1 MARGVQRVVRA
12 EIGWPRAHRL
22 VYRKVMSISRFG
34 LALLVVSLLVTGTAS
49 HRMAAAQTTGP
60 QTQLAHQTPLASN
73 LPAQSLKLIP
83 MPREVSAGA
92 TQSLAGGLQINCAA
106 PCASEDSFAID
117 DLKVWLAAQGVAIN
131 TTSAINI
138 LVTRYGSPLAK
149 SIYNEAASSSATAQS
164 GSATPAEMPD
174 PMKPEG
180 YAIIPDGKGL
190 ALTAATDTGVFYA
203 LQTVKQLVTGT
214 GANAVL
220 HTATIRDWPAMKYRG
235 LDDDLSRGPVTTLD
249 FQKKLI
255 RTIAAYKI
263 NLYSPYFEHTAA
275 YAANPLI
282 APPGGGISA
291 SDAAAL
297 VAYARPYHVTIVP
310 EQEAFG
316 HLHNALLW
324 EQYQPLA
331 ETPHGAVLAPGQP
344 GSLALIKQEFT
355 ELAAQYPGPFLH
367 IGADETVDLGLG
379 QTKPD
384 VDARGLAP
392 VYLDFMQQI
401 ATALQPLH
409 RRLLFWGDI
418 AQDSPDLL
426 KSLPQSFKDE
436 TIAIAWGYN
445 PEPKGFTKLLTPFT
459 NAGFETWVSP
469 SVHNFRVVYP
479 DYNLALANIQQFTR
493 DGQKMGSTGQL
504 NTIWNDDGEGL
515 INQDWYGI
523 LFGAAAAWQ
532 PGESSVESF
541 QQSYAQVFH
550 GDATG
555 ALNQAQLE
563 LMAAHAVLRDQA
575 QVGDATNNLFWL
587 DPWSK
592 DGQKIAAEMR
602 PWTHDLRMHAEAAL
616 TLIAQARA
624 VAGPRVDSSSSA
636 SSPIDNEA
644 VPSSTI
650 YDATKYGAAT
660 SNLREPDAV
669 DAMELGARRMDF
681 IGLKFQLADEMSAGY
696 ARALAAS
703 TSPDRKTRASVSRE
717 LSDLN
722 GVNGRIQDLRNGYTL
737 LRDLY
742 ESAWL
747 RSNRPYWLRNILEQ
761 YDYATQVWLARADKL
776 HSAQRQWTDSKSL
789 PPAEDLGIPP
799 VPAAIPAPALPPT
812 PEGAPTVAPGAA
824 R

>member
-1 MARGVQRVVRA
+1 
-12 EIGWPRAHRL
+12 
-22 VYRKVMSISRFG
+22 
-34 LALLVVSLLVTGTAS
+34 LALIAVWLLAVGTGTQCE
-49 HRMAAAQTTGP
+49 AQAQNTTP
-60 QTQLAHQTPLASN
+60 QIRQAPTATN

-83 MPREVSAGA
+83 MPREVNAGA
-92 TQSLAGGLQINCAA
+92 VQSLADGVQINCAS
-106 PCASEDSFAID
+106 PCATEDSFAID
-117 DLKVWLAAQGVAIN
+117 DLKAYLASLGVAVN
-131 TTSAINI
+131 TTSTMNI
-138 LVTRYGSPLAK
+138 LVARYGSPLAN
-149 SIYNEAASSSATAQS
+149 SIYSDAAAKAGDSATVEM
-164 GSATPAEMPD
+164 PAEM
-174 PMKPEG
+174 KAEG

-190 ALTAATDTGVFYA
+190 ALTAATDAGVFYG

-235 LDDDLSRGPVTTLD
+235 LDDDLSRGPVTTLE
-249 FQKKLI
+249 FEKKLI
-255 RTIAAYKI
+255 QTIAAYKI
-263 NLYSPYFEHTAA
+263 NLYSPYFEHTAS

-282 APPGGGISA
+282 APPGGGIGA
-291 SDAAAL
+291 ADAAAL

-316 HLHNALLW
+316 HLHNQLLW

-344 GSLALIKQEFT
+344 GSIALIKQEFT
-355 ELAAQYPGPFLH
+355 ELAAEYPGPFLH
-367 IGADETVDLGLG
+367 IGADETVDLGVG
-379 QTKPD
+379 QTKAD

-401 ATALQPLH
+401 VTALKPLQ

-418 AQDSPDLL
+418 AQDSPELL
-426 KSLPQSFKDE
+426 KTLPQSFKDS

-445 PEPKGFTKLLTPFT
+445 AEPKGFTKLLTPFV

-479 DYNLALANIQQFTR
+479 DNNVALANIQQFTR

-532 PGESSVESF
+532 PGESSIEAF
-541 QQSYAQVFH
+541 EQSYAQVFH
-550 GDATG
+550 GDSSG

-563 LMAAHAVLRDQA
+563 LMAAHAVLKDQA
-575 QVGDATNNLFWL
+575 QVGDATNALFWL

-592 DGQKIAAEMR
+592 DGQKTATQMR

-624 VAGPRVDSSSSA
+624 VAGQRAASTSQTEASA
-636 SSPIDNEA
+636 A
-644 VPSSTI
+644 STI
-650 YDATKYGAAT
+650 YDATKYGAAN
-660 SNLREPDAV
+660 SNLREPDAI

-681 IGLKFQLADEMSAGY
+681 IGLKFQLADEMAAGY
-696 ARALAAS
+696 ARALADSVS
-703 TSPDRKTRASVSRE
+703 TDRKARASVSRE
-717 LSDLN
+717 LSDLS
-722 GVNGRIQDLRNGYTL
+722 GINGRMQDLRNGTTL

-761 YDYATQVWLARADKL
+761 YDYITQIWLARVDKIRN
-776 HSAQRQWTDSKSL
+776 AQRQWTDLKTL
-789 PPAEDLGIPP
+789 PSAEELGIPP
-799 VPAAIPAPALPPT
+799 APAVPATPASAQ
-812 PEGAPTVAPGAA
+812 AA
-824 R
+824 AAVTGP

>member
-1 MARGVQRVVRA
+1 
-12 EIGWPRAHRL
+12 
-22 VYRKVMSISRFG
+22 MSISRSG
-34 LALLVVSLLVTGTAS
+34 LVLLVLSLLATGRGPCG
-49 HRMAAAQTTGP
+49 HAAAQAAQQAP
-60 QTQLAHQTPLASN
+60 PAAN

-83 MPREVSAGA
+83 MPREVSASA
-92 TQSLAGGLQINCAA
+92 IQSLADGVQIDCAA

-117 DLKVWLAAQGVAIN
+117 DLKAYLAALGVAVN
-131 TTSAINI
+131 TTAPVNI
-138 LVTRYGSPLAK
+138 LVARYGTPLAN
-149 SIYNEAASSSATAQS
+149 SIFSEAASSLQPSSQNGAA
-164 GSATPAEMPD
+164 PAGMPD
-174 PMKPEG
+174 EMRPEG
-180 YAIIPDGKGL
+180 YAMHSDGKGL
-190 ALTAATDTGVFYA
+190 AITAASDAGVFYA
-203 LQTVKQLVTGT
+203 LQTVKQLVTGF
-214 GANAVL
+214 GANAIL
-220 HTATIRDWPAMKYRG
+220 HTATILDWPAMKYRG
-235 LDDDLSRGPVTTLD
+235 LQDDLSRGPITTLE
-249 FQKKLI
+249 FQKKLV
-255 RTIAAYKI
+255 RTIAACKI

-275 YAANPLI
+275 YAANPLP
-282 APPGGGISA
+282 APPGGSISA
-291 SDAAAL
+291 SDAEAL
-297 VAYARPYHVTIVP
+297 VAYARLYHVTIVP

-316 HLHNALLW
+316 HLHNQLLW

-331 ETPHGAVLAPGQP
+331 ETPHGAVLAPSQP

-355 ELAAQYPGPFLH
+355 ELAAEYPGPFLH
-367 IGADETVDLGLG
+367 IGADETVDLGLD

-401 ATALQPLH
+401 ATTLQPLH

-426 KSLPQSFKDE
+426 KALPQSFKDS
-436 TIAIAWGYN
+436 TIAVAWGYN
-445 PEPKGFTKLLTPFT
+445 PEPRGFAKLLTPFT
-459 NAGFETWVSP
+459 NAGFDTWVSP

-493 DGQKMGSTGQL
+493 DGQRLGSTGQL

-532 PGESSVESF
+532 PGESSIEVF

-550 GDATG
+550 GDASG

-575 QVGDATNNLFWL
+575 QVGDATNALFWL

-592 DGQKIAAEMR
+592 DGQTIAAELR

-624 VAGPRVDSSSSA
+624 AAGPRVDAASSA
-636 SSPIDNEA
+636 ASPSDHQSDA
-644 VPSSTI
+644 SSTT
-650 YDATKYGAAT
+650 YDATRYGAAT
-660 SNLREPDAV
+660 SNLREPDAI

-681 IGLKFQLADEMSAGY
+681 IGLKFQLSDEMAAGY

-703 TSPDRKTRASVSRE
+703 ASTDRKTRASVSRE
-717 LSDLN
+717 LTDLN
-722 GVNGRIQDLRNGYTL
+722 GINGRIQDLRNGTTL

-761 YDYATQVWLARADKL
+761 YDATAQIWIARADKVR
-776 HSAQRQWTDSKSL
+776 SAQRQWTESKSL
-789 PPAEDLGIPP
+789 PTAEELGIP
-799 VPAAIPAPALPPT
+799 PAPALPPT
-812 PEGAPTVAPGAA
+812 PLTTPPTTPLATPSLTPESI

>member
-1 MARGVQRVVRA
+1 
-12 EIGWPRAHRL
+12 
-22 VYRKVMSISRFG
+22 MSISRSG
-34 LALLVVSLLVTGTAS
+34 HALLVISLLVTGAGC
-49 HRMAAAQTTGP
+49 RNEAQAQAMRQAPVAA
-60 QTQLAHQTPLASN
+60 N

-83 MPREVSAGA
+83 MPRQVSAGL
-92 TQSLAGGLQINCAA
+92 TQSLAGGVQINCAS
-106 PCASEDSFAID
+106 PCAAEDSFAID
-117 DLKVWLAAQGVAIN
+117 DLKAWLAAQGVAVN
-131 TTSAINI
+131 SSSAVNI

-149 SIYNEAASSSATAQS
+149 SIYSDAASIGAAAKAG
-164 GSATPAEMPD
+164 GSATMVEMPD
-174 PMKPEG
+174 EMKPEG
-180 YAIIPDGKGL
+180 YAITPDGKGL
-190 ALTAATDTGVFYA
+190 ALTAASDAGVFYA

-220 HTATIRDWPAMKYRG
+220 HPAKILDWPAMKYRG
-235 LDDDLSRGPVTTLD
+235 LHDDLSRGPETTLE

-263 NLYSPYFEHTAA
+263 NLYSPYFEHTAE

-291 SDAAAL
+291 ADAAAL
-297 VAYARPYHVTIVP
+297 VAYARLYHVTIVP

-344 GSLALIKQEFT
+344 GSIALIKQEFT
-355 ELAAQYPGPFLH
+355 ELAAEYPGPFLH
-367 IGADETVDLGLG
+367 IGADETVDLGVG

-384 VDARGLAP
+384 VDARGLGP
-392 VYLDFMQQI
+392 VYLDFMQQV
-401 ATALQPLH
+401 ATALEPLH

-418 AQDSPDLL
+418 AQGSPELL
-426 KSLPQSFKDE
+426 KTLPQSFKE
-436 TIAIAWGYN
+436 ATIAIAWGYN
-445 PEPKGFTKLLTPFT
+445 PEPRGFTRLLTPFT

-479 DYNLALANIQQFTR
+479 DYNMALTNIQQFTR
-493 DGQKMGSTGQL
+493 DGQQLGSTGQL

-532 PGESSVESF
+532 PGESSVETF
-541 QQSYAQVFH
+541 EQSYAQVFH
-550 GDATG
+550 GDTSG

-563 LMAAHAVLRDQA
+563 LMAAHKVLKDQA
-575 QVGDATNNLFWL
+575 QVGDATNALFWL

-592 DGQKIAAEMR
+592 DGQKTAEQMR

-624 VAGPRVDSSSSA
+624 VAGPRVDSTSGAASPSGAEAGA
-636 SSPIDNEA
+636 SST
-644 VPSSTI
+644 V

-681 IGLKFQLADEMSAGY
+681 IGLKFQLADEMAAGY
-696 ARALAAS
+696 ARAVAATTS
-703 TSPDRKTRASVSRE
+703 TDRKTRASVSRE
-717 LSDLN
+717 LSDLY
-722 GVNGRIQDLRNGYTL
+722 GINGRMEDMRNGYTM

-761 YDYATQVWLARADKL
+761 YDYTTQIWLARADTIR
-776 HSAQRQWTDSKSL
+776 SAQRQWSDAKTL
-789 PPAEDLGIPP
+789 PTAEELGIP
-799 VPAAIPAPALPPT
+799 AAPAQAVHAT
-812 PEGAPTVAPGAA
+812 PESAPTTAPVTAP
-824 R
+824 

>member
-1 MARGVQRVVRA
+1 MAN
-12 EIGWPRAHRL
+12 
-22 VYRKVMSISRFG
+22 SRSG
-34 LALLVVSLLVTGTAS
+34 LALFAVWLF
-49 HRMAAAQTTGP
+49 AAGAGP
-60 QTQLAHQTPLASN
+60 QRDAQAQAATAQAQATLQAQAATN
-73 LPAQSLKLIP
+73 LPSQTLKLIP
-83 MPREVSAGA
+83 MPRQASAGA
-92 TQSLAGGLQINCAA
+92 VQSLAGGLQINCAS
-106 PCASEDSFAID
+106 PCAPEDSFAID
-117 DLKVWLAAQGVAIN
+117 DFKAYLASLGIAVN
-131 TTSAINI
+131 TTSPVNI
-138 LVTRYGSPLAK
+138 LVARYGSPLAK
-149 SIYNEAASSSATAQS
+149 TFYMDSTNSDPGPSDMPQ
-164 GSATPAEMPD
+164 EMR
-174 PMKPEG
+174 PEG
-180 YAIIPDGKGL
+180 YAILPLNNGL
-190 ALTAATDTGVFYA
+190 ALTAASDAGIFYA
-203 LQTVKQLVTGT
+203 LQTVKQLVTGS

-220 HTATIRDWPAMKYRG
+220 RTATIRDWPAMKYRG
-235 LDDDLSRGPVTTLD
+235 LQDDLSRGPVTTLE
-249 FQKKLI
+249 FQKKLV
-255 RTIAAYKI
+255 RTLAAYKI
-263 NLYSPYFEHTAA
+263 NLYSPYFEHTSS
-275 YAANPLI
+275 YAADPLM
-282 APPGGGISA
+282 APPGGAISPA
-291 SDAAAL
+291 DAAAL
-297 VAYARPYHVTIVP
+297 VAYARLYHVTIVP

-316 HLHNALLW
+316 HLHNQLLW

-331 ETPHGAVLAPGQP
+331 ETPHGAVLAPVQP
-344 GSLALIKQEFT
+344 GSIALIRQEFT
-355 ELAAQYPGPFLH
+355 ELAAEYPGPFLH
-367 IGADETVDLGLG
+367 IGADETVDLGTG
-379 QTKPD
+379 QTKTD

-401 ATALQPLH
+401 ATALEPLQ

-418 AQDSPDLL
+418 AQDSPELL
-426 KSLPQSFKDE
+426 KALPQSFKHE
-436 TIAIAWGYN
+436 TIAVAWGYN

-493 DGQKMGSTGQL
+493 DGQQMGSTGQL

-532 PGESSVESF
+532 PGESSVEAF

-550 GDATG
+550 GDASG
-555 ALNQAQLE
+555 ALNQAQLQ

-575 QVGDATNNLFWL
+575 QLNDATNALFWL

-624 VAGPRVDSSSSA
+624 VAGPRA
-636 SSPIDNEA
+636 SSPSSVASPIDTQNGA
-644 VPSSTI
+644 ASTL
-650 YDATKYGAAT
+650 YDAAMYGAAT

-681 IGLKFQLADEMSAGY
+681 IGLKFQLADEMAAGY
-696 ARALAAS
+696 ARAVAAAAS
-703 TSPDRKTRASVSRE
+703 TDKKTRASVSRE

-722 GVNGRIQDLRNGYTL
+722 GINGRMQDLRNGTTL

-761 YDYATQVWLARADKL
+761 YDYTTQIWLARADKIR
-776 HSAQRQWTDSKSL
+776 SAQRQWTESKTL
-789 PPAEDLGIPP
+789 PTAEELGIPP
-799 VPAAIPAPALPPT
+799 SPTLPPMPPAT
-812 PEGAPTVAPGAA
+812 P
-824 R
+824 